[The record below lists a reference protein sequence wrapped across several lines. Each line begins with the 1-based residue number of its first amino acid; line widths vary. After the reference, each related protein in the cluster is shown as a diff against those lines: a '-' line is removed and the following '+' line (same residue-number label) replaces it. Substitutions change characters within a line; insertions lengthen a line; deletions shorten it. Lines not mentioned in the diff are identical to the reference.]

1 MIMVG
6 CWLNFKNLP
15 KIDQGNYEK
24 IKIHFEMNVWTKLD
38 QDLTDKNWTGSKDSY
53 FRALWAIK
61 GEVE

>member
-38 QDLTDKNWTGSKDSY
+38 QDLTDKN
-53 FRALWAIK
+53 
-61 GEVE
+61 